1 MKYAALKEN
10 DYINGEGICVSFWV
24 QGCPHRCEG
33 CHNPEQWDFNGGYEL
48 PNDYKGQIIKAISAN
63 GLTRNF
69 SILGGEPLCPNNIDL
84 VLNILTAVRAAY
96 PHIKIFIWTGY
107 SFEDI
112 KQDTKVQEVLEKI
125 DVLIDGPY
133 KQELRDVTLKL
144 RGSANQKIL
153 YKNIDF

>member
-1 MKYAALKEN
+1 MRYAAIKEN

-84 VLNILTAVRAAY
+84 VLNTLTAVRAAY

-112 KQDTKVQEVLEKI
+112 KQDIKVQEILEKI

>member
-1 MKYAALKEN
+1 MKYAAIKEN

-84 VLNILTAVRAAY
+84 VLNTVSAVRVAY

-112 KQDTKVQEVLEKI
+112 KQDIKVQEILEKI

-153 YKNIDF
+153 YKDIDF

>member
-1 MKYAALKEN
+1 MRYAAIKEN

-84 VLNILTAVRAAY
+84 VLNTLTAVRAAY
-96 PHIKIFIWTGY
+96 PYIKIFIWTGY

-112 KQDTKVQEVLEKI
+112 KQDIKVQEILEKI

>member
-1 MKYAALKEN
+1 MKYAAIKEN

-112 KQDTKVQEVLEKI
+112 KQDIKVQEMLEKI

>member
-1 MKYAALKEN
+1 MKYAAIKEN

-84 VLNILTAVRAAY
+84 VLNTLTAVRAAY

-112 KQDTKVQEVLEKI
+112 KQDIKVQEILEKI

>member
-1 MKYAALKEN
+1 MKYAAIKEN
-10 DYINGEGICVSFWV
+10 DYINGEGVCVSFWV

-112 KQDTKVQEVLEKI
+112 KQDIKVQKVLEKI